1 MKQIMNK
8 KDLIGKTI
16 KRYYESNDDF
26 FWIRFTDD
34 SFVIFRSEDITE
46 GFGQTHHICNIFDY
60 EVDNTYRPLVNLGL
74 ISENEYEIAC
84 EDEERRFYEKRKQR
98 EIENEIQDR
107 ERELKLLEELKIKYE
122 K

>member
-1 MKQIMNK
+1 MKQIIIK

-16 KRYYESNDDF
+16 KNYYESFDDL
-26 FWIRFTDD
+26 WIRFTDD
-34 SFVIFRSEDITE
+34 SFVIFRCEDKTD
-46 GFGQTHHICNIFDY
+46 GFDQTHYICNIFDY
-60 EVDNTYRPLVNLGL
+60 EVDNTYEPLVELGL
-74 ISENEYEIAC
+74 ISESDYEIAC